1 MEVNHESLLFIL
13 VTMNI
18 YLVVNLTGNLFQL
31 WWHKCKLPRL
41 LQAVWEWDLDLA
53 QMLGPTAVSCSP
65 STYPVPHSPF
75 TLPVPWNASH
85 LPHPHPSN
93 LCACWAWPAHILPW
107 PWQCRVASASPLTS
121 LGDWHESAL
130 WHFCDTDPS
139 ECSQFFVFTK
149 YSCWG
154 YVPLCVRLE
163 EGEPCP
169 SSSTSSKIAS
179 PKLLFL

>member
-1 MEVNHESLLFIL
+1 MQAAQTAAGCVRMGLGSGTNAGSHRSILLSIHLSSPPLTIHPPCALKCLPPASSPPFKSL
-13 VTMNI
+13 
-18 YLVVNLTGNLFQL
+18 
-31 WWHKCKLPRL
+31 CL
-41 LQAVWEWDLDLA
+41 LSLA
-53 QMLGPTAVSCSP
+53 
-65 STYPVPHSPF
+65 STTY
-75 TLPVPWNASH
+75 
-85 LPHPHPSN
+85 
-93 LCACWAWPAHILPW
+93 ILPW